1 MTLLG
6 LDNSLASQVLD
17 YMNDE
22 RDLSDFTDFE
32 NKTKALKL
40 SEVIAALK
48 KYFDLSKLVMV

>member
-1 MTLLG
+1 
-6 LDNSLASQVLD
+6 
-17 YMNDE
+17 MNDE